1 MMKIFYFGGQKS
13 GKTRAGIKKALAIS
27 TNEKPYYVATYD
39 NSFGDDSMQNRI
51 DKHILERKEDFI
63 TIEEPKD
70 LTKIVEVNKT
80 YLIDCISMWLFNNLE
95 NKEETLKTQLQ
106 EICNIE
112 ANIIFILNDV
122 SCGIIPFDKES
133 RRFVDFSGLIGQEL
147 AKLCDEV
154 YEVKYG
160 IERRL
165 K

>member
-1 MMKIFYFGGQKS
+1 MKVFYFGGQKS
-13 GKTRAGIKKALAIS
+13 GKTKAGIKKALELS

-51 DKHILERKEDFI
+51 DKHILERKENFI
-63 TIEEPKD
+63 TIEESKD
-70 LTKIVEVNKT
+70 LTKIVEENRT
-80 YLIDCISMWLFNNLE
+80 YLIDCISMWLFNNLQ
-95 NKEETLKTQLQ
+95 NSEESLKTQLQ
-106 EICNIE
+106 EISEID

-147 AKLCDEV
+147 VKLCDEV

>member
-1 MMKIFYFGGQKS
+1 MKIFYFGGQKS
-13 GKTRAGIKKALAIS
+13 GKTKAGIKKALELS

-39 NSFGDDSMQNRI
+39 NSFGDDSMNERI

-70 LTKIVEVNKT
+70 LTKIVEKDKT
-80 YLIDCISMWLFNNLE
+80 YLIDCVSMWLFNNLE
-95 NKEETLKTQLQ
+95 NKEETLKIQLQ
-106 EICNIE
+106 KICKIN

>member
-1 MMKIFYFGGQKS
+1 MKIFYFGGQKS
-13 GKTRAGIKKALAIS
+13 GKTKAGIKKALELS

-39 NSFGDDSMQNRI
+39 NSFDDDSMQNRI

-70 LTKIVEVNKT
+70 LTKIVEKNRT
-80 YLIDCISMWLFNNLE
+80 YLIDCVSMWLFNNLQ
-95 NKEETLKTQLQ
+95 NSEETLKAQLQ
-106 EICNIE
+106 EISEID

-133 RRFVDFSGLIGQEL
+133 RKFVDFSGLIGQEL

-160 IERRL
+160 LERRL

>member
-1 MMKIFYFGGQKS
+1 MKIFYFGGQKS
-13 GKTRAGIKKALAIS
+13 GKTKAGIKKALELS
-27 TNEKPYYVATYD
+27 KDEKPYYVATYD

-51 DKHILERKEDFI
+51 DKHIIERKENFI

-80 YLIDCISMWLFNNLE
+80 YLIDCVSMWLFNNLQ
-95 NKEETLKTQLQ
+95 NSEESLKNQLQ
-106 EICNIE
+106 EICKIDT
-112 ANIIFILNDV
+112 NIIFILNDV

-160 IERRL
+160 LERRL

>member
-1 MMKIFYFGGQKS
+1 MKIFYFGGQKS
-13 GKTRAGIKKALAIS
+13 GKTKAGIKKALELSI
-27 TNEKPYYVATYD
+27 NEKPYYVATYD

-80 YLIDCISMWLFNNLE
+80 YLIDCVSMWLFNNLQ
-95 NKEETLKTQLQ
+95 NSEETLKTQLQ
-106 EICNIE
+106 EICKIE
-112 ANIIFILNDV
+112 TNIIFILNDV

>member
-1 MMKIFYFGGQKS
+1 MKIFYFGGQKS
-13 GKTRAGIKKALAIS
+13 GKTKAGIKKALELAI
-27 TNEKPYYVATYD
+27 NEKPYYVATYD

-70 LTKIVEVNKT
+70 LTKVVEKNRT
-80 YLIDCISMWLFNNLE
+80 YLIDCISMWLFNNLQ
-95 NKEETLKTQLQ
+95 NSEETLKTQLQ
-106 EICNIE
+106 KICKID

-122 SCGIIPFDKES
+122 SCGIIPFDIES

-147 AKLCDEV
+147 TKLCDEV

-160 IERRL
+160 LERRL

>member
-1 MMKIFYFGGQKS
+1 MKIFYFGGQKS
-13 GKTRAGIKKALAIS
+13 GKTKAGIKKALELS

>member
-1 MMKIFYFGGQKS
+1 MKIFYFGGQKS
-13 GKTRAGIKKALAIS
+13 GKTKAGIKKALELS
-27 TNEKPYYVATYD
+27 VNEKPYYVATYD

-51 DKHILERKEDFI
+51 DKHILERKENFI

-70 LTKIVEVNKT
+70 LTKIVEENRT
-80 YLIDCISMWLFNNLE
+80 YLIDCISMWLFNNLQ
-95 NKEETLKTQLQ
+95 NSEESLKTQLQ
-106 EICNIE
+106 EISEID

-133 RRFVDFSGLIGQEL
+133 RRFVDFSGLMGQEL

-160 IERRL
+160 LERRL

>member
-13 GKTRAGIKKALAIS
+13 GKTKAGIKKALEVS

-51 DKHILERKEDFI
+51 DKHIVERKEDFI

-70 LTKIVEVNKT
+70 LTKIVEKNKT
-80 YLIDCISMWLFNNLE
+80 YLIDCVSMWLFNNLKE
-95 NKEETLKTQLQ
+95 KEETLKIQLQ
-106 EICNIE
+106 EICKID

-147 AKLCDEV
+147 VKLCDEV

>member
-1 MMKIFYFGGQKS
+1 MIKVFYFGGQKS
-13 GKTRAGIKKALAIS
+13 GKTKAGIKKALELS
-27 TNEKPYYVATYD
+27 VNEKPYYVATYD

-51 DKHILERKEDFI
+51 DKHIVERKEDFI

-70 LTKIVEVNKT
+70 LTKIVEQNKT
-80 YLIDCISMWLFNNLE
+80 YLIDCVSMWLFNNLE
-95 NKEETLKTQLQ
+95 EKEETLKIQLQ
-106 EICNIE
+106 EICKIE

-122 SCGIIPFDKES
+122 SCGVIPIDSES
-133 RRFVDFSGLIGQEL
+133 RKFVDFSGLLGQEL
-147 AKLCDEV
+147 ASLCDEV

>member
-51 DKHILERKEDFI
+51 DKHIVERKEDFI

-70 LTKIVEVNKT
+70 LTKIVEQNKT
-80 YLIDCISMWLFNNLE
+80 YLIDCVSMWLFNNLE
-95 NKEETLKTQLQ
+95 EKEETLKIQLQ
-106 EICNIE
+106 EICKIE

-147 AKLCDEV
+147 VKLCDEV

>member
-1 MMKIFYFGGQKS
+1 MKIFYFGGQKS
-13 GKTRAGIKKALAIS
+13 GKTKAGIKKALELS
-27 TNEKPYYVATYD
+27 KENKPYYVATYD

-51 DKHILERKEDFI
+51 DKHIIERKEDFI

-70 LTKIVEVNKT
+70 LTKLVEKDKT

-106 EICNIE
+106 KICQID